1 MNPEE
6 QNQWLVQHIPH
17 RLRACLAYSDVQ
29 KELMPD
35 TADQESQRNIEAYCV
50 LIAAVEGRMAATR
63 WLIEFVG
70 ICDRNGKPGRPTLR
84 KTDVSITSIHGGKL
98 IDRSSPDATILANV
112 WKACS
117 QASAHPTWDTNHPPI
132 DGPTL
137 DQALRIIVKHLD
149 ATIYSVTGRKLV
161 AETLIPNPG
170 LRLSR

>member
-17 RLRACLAYSDVQ
+17 RLRACLAFSDVQ

-35 TADQESQRNIEAYCV
+35 TADQESQRNIEAYCL
-50 LIAAVEGRMAATR
+50 LIAALEGRMAAIR

-84 KTDVSITSIHGGKL
+84 KTDVSITSIQGGKL
-98 IDRSSPDATILANV
+98 IDCSSPDATILADV

-117 QASAHPTWDTNHPPI
+117 QASAHPTSDTNHPPI
-132 DGPTL
+132 NRQTL
-137 DQALRIIVKHLD
+137 DAALRIIVKHLEQ
-149 ATIYSVTGRKLV
+149 TIYSADPDKLT
-161 AETLIPNPG
+161 ALM
-170 LRLSR
+170 LARLTDR